1 MAMPEKLIEL
11 DRKAQKD
18 LREVFDSFEEISY
31 INSQRVLDNFKK
43 NRVSESL
50 FAGSTGYGYGDAGR
64 DALDNI
70 FAGVFESEAAFA
82 RHNIV
87 NGTQAI
93 SIALFGVLRPGDVMI
108 SITGSPYDTL
118 SEVIG
123 NKTKNG
129 DGSLADFGVDYDEVP
144 MKDGKVDYEAVKN
157 TVSKYGKRVKM
168 LYIQRSKGYE
178 NRPTFSAEEIGEIVD
193 FCHGISDACVFV
205 DNCYGEFCDEHEPTY
220 YGADLMAGSLI
231 KNPGGGIAK
240 TGGYVAGKKRYVELA
255 SYRLTT
261 VGIGLECGATLD
273 EKRDMYRGFFL
284 APHVVCQAKK
294 TAAFAA
300 YIFNGLGFESY
311 PSYKESRHDI
321 IQTVILGSAEKL
333 CSFCQ
338 GIQSA
343 SPVDSYVTP
352 EPWDMPGYADKVIMA
367 AGTFISGASI
377 ELSADGP
384 LREPYIAYF
393 QGGLT
398 YESGRAAILAAAE
411 KML

>member
-300 YIFNGLGFESY
+300 YIFNDLGFESY

>member
-1 MAMPEKLIEL
+1 MVISKKLQDL
-11 DRKAQKD
+11 DLQAKTD
-18 LREVFDSFEEISY
+18 LKEVFDSFEEIAF
-31 INSQRVLDNFKK
+31 INTQRVLEQFQK
-43 NRVSESL
+43 NRVSESM
-50 FAGSTGYGYGDAGR
+50 FASSTGYGYGDAGR

-70 FAGVFESEAAFA
+70 FAGAFESEAAFA

-93 SIALFGVLRPGDVMI
+93 SIALFGVLRPGDVLL

-129 DGSLADFGVDYDEVP
+129 DGSLADFGIDYDEVP
-144 MKDGKVDYEAVKN
+144 LKDGDIDYSSVEEKVK
-157 TVSKYGKRVKM
+157 KYGKRVKM

-178 NRPTFSAEEIGEIVD
+178 NRPTFSSEKIGEIVS
-193 FCHGISDACVFV
+193 FCHKISDACVFV

-294 TAAFAA
+294 TAAYAS
-300 YIFNGLGFESY
+300 YIFTKLGFETY
-311 PSYKESRHDI
+311 PSYTEQRHDI
-321 IQTVILGSAEKL
+321 IQTVVLRSPEKL
-333 CSFCQ
+333 CAFCE
-338 GIQSA
+338 GIQSS
-343 SPVDSYVTP
+343 SPVDSFVTP

-384 LREPYIAYF
+384 MREPYIAYF

-398 YESGRAAILAAAE
+398 YESGRLSILNTAE
-411 KML
+411 KLL

>member
-11 DRKAQKD
+11 DKKAQKD

-31 INSQRVLDNFKK
+31 INSQRVLENFKK

-144 MKDGKVDYEAVKN
+144 MKDGKVNYEAVKML
-157 TVSKYGKRVKM
+157 VGKYGKRVKM

-193 FCHGISDACVFV
+193 FCHSISDACVFV

-311 PSYKESRHDI
+311 PSYKEPRHDI

>member
-1 MAMPEKLIEL
+1 MAISERLREL
-11 DRKAQKD
+11 DSKAQVE
-18 LREVFDSFEEISY
+18 LRDIFDSFEKISFVT
-31 INSQRVLDNFKK
+31 SERVLEQFKK

-50 FAGSTGYGYGDAGR
+50 FAGSTGYGYGDTGR

-70 FAGVFESEAAFA
+70 FAGAFEAEAAFA

-93 SIALFGVLRPGDVMI
+93 SIALFGVLRPGDVLV
-108 SITGSPYDTL
+108 SITGAPYDTL

-129 DGSLADFGVDYDEVP
+129 DGSLADFGIDYDEVP
-144 MKDGKVDYEAVKN
+144 LKNGDIDFDTVKEKV
-157 TVSKYGKRVKM
+157 SRYGDRVKM

-178 NRPTFSAEEIGEIVD
+178 NRPTFSAEKIGEIVS
-193 FCHGISDACVFV
+193 FCHSISNACVFV

-240 TGGYVAGKKRYVELA
+240 TGGYVAGKKKYVELA

-294 TAAFAA
+294 TAAFAS
-300 YIFNGLGFESY
+300 YIFSSLGFETY
-311 PSYKESRHDI
+311 PSYTEERHDI
-321 IQTVILGSAEKL
+321 IQSVILGSAEKL

-343 SPVDSYVTP
+343 SPVDSFVKP
-352 EPWDMPGYADKVIMA
+352 EPWDMPGYADQVIMA

-398 YESGRAAILAAAE
+398 YESGRLAIISAAE